1 MKTDIKNLA
10 AFLAISIWADGEYDE
25 AEKIAISE
33 IAEAMELNKDELLAE
48 TETAIAEV
56 EQMNEEKINEYLIEK
71 GAEVDEDEAALVYMA
86 AMQIVTTDGVLGVE
100 EVENLLSI
108 ATALGIEESY
118 AMLLLID
125 LVKEEPEL
133 KLLF

>member
-10 AFLAISIWADGEYDE
+10 AFLATSIWADGEYDE

-86 AMQIVTTDGVLGVE
+86 AMQIITTDGVLGVE

>member
-10 AFLAISIWADGEYDE
+10 AFLATSIWADGEYDE

-71 GAEVDEDEAALVYMA
+71 GAEVEEDEAALVYMA

>member
-10 AFLAISIWADGEYDE
+10 AFLATSIWADGEYDE
-25 AEKIAISE
+25 AEKIALGE
-33 IAEAMELNKDELLAE
+33 IAEAMELSKEQLIEE
-48 TETAIAEV
+48 TEASIAEI
-56 EQMNEEKINEYLIEK
+56 EQMDEDKVNEYLIEK

-86 AMQIVTTDGVLGVE
+86 AMQIVTTDGVLVVE

>member
-1 MKTDIKNLA
+1 
-10 AFLAISIWADGEYDE
+10 
-25 AEKIAISE
+25 
-33 IAEAMELNKDELLAE
+33 
-48 TETAIAEV
+48 
-56 EQMNEEKINEYLIEK
+56 MNEEKINEYLIEK

>member
-10 AFLAISIWADGEYDE
+10 AFLATSIWADGEYDE

-71 GAEVDEDEAALVYMA
+71 GAEVDEDDAALVYMA

>member
-10 AFLAISIWADGEYDE
+10 AFLATSIWADGEYDE

-100 EVENLLSI
+100 DVENLLSI

>member
-10 AFLAISIWADGEYDE
+10 AFLATSIWADGEYDE

>member
-10 AFLAISIWADGEYDE
+10 AFLATSIWADGEYDE
-25 AEKIAISE
+25 AEKIALGE
-33 IAEAMELNKDELLAE
+33 IAEAMELSKEQLIEE
-48 TETAIAEV
+48 TEASIAEIEHMDEDKV
-56 EQMNEEKINEYLIEK
+56 NEYLIEK
-71 GAEVDEDEAALVYMA
+71 SAEVDEEDAALIYMA

>member
-10 AFLAISIWADGEYDE
+10 AFLATSIWADGEYDE

-33 IAEAMELNKDELLAE
+33 IAEAMELNKDELLVE

>member
-10 AFLAISIWADGEYDE
+10 AFLATSIWADGEYDE

-71 GAEVDEDEAALVYMA
+71 GAEVDEDEAALIYMA